1 MSLPRFRNL
10 LTQKKIM
17 SHVLNSHTH
26 STYRNAPSSL
36 CRSLIN
42 STTENQRLASTLEV
56 QNVQKD
62 EGFLKKFL
70 KKVPFLNIDHVKI
83 KMSGYLLY
91 EHIADNLDY
100 IETIKKYQLPDTFYS
115 WFVITE
121 LHIWML
127 AVRAMAD
134 DKEGHVLRNSL
145 VEALWGDVAKRTKKL
160 GESNPAA
167 MKAQIRDL
175 SEELQ
180 ASFIA
185 YDEGLQSD
193 DMVLA
198 GAIWRRVY
206 QMEYCAPHHL
216 EGIVK
221 HIRKH
226 ILLLDNLSKDQILN
240 VEPVKWEPMITLQ

>member
-1 MSLPRFRNL
+1 MSLPRFRNV
-10 LTQKKIM
+10 LTQRKIV
-17 SHVLNSHTH
+17 SHVLNSHIH
-26 STYRNAPSSL
+26 STFKNAPSSL

-42 STTENQRLASTLEV
+42 FTNENRRPASTLEV

-62 EGFLKKFL
+62 EGLIRKFL
-70 KKVPFLNIDHVKI
+70 KKVPFLNIDNVKI
-83 KMSGYLLY
+83 KASGYLLY

-100 IETIKKYQLPDTFYS
+100 MEIIEKYQLPDTFYS

-121 LHIWML
+121 LHVWML

-134 DKEGHVLRNSL
+134 DKDGQVLRNSI
-145 VEALWGDVAKRTKKL
+145 VEALWGDVVKRTKRL
-160 GESNPAA
+160 GESNPSA
-167 MKAQIRDL
+167 MKAQIKDL

-193 DMVLA
+193 DVVLA
-198 GAIWRRVY
+198 GAIWRRIY

-216 EGIVK
+216 EGIVRY
-221 HIRKH
+221 IRKH
-226 ILLLDNLSKDQILN
+226 ISLLDNLSKDQILN
-240 VEPVKWEPMITLQ
+240 VEPVKWEPM